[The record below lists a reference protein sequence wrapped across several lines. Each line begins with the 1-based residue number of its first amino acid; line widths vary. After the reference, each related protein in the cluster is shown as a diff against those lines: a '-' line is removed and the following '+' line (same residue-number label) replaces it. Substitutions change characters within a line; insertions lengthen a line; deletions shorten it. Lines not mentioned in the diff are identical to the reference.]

1 MPKHGPKSVELN
13 NDKGPEELAKLGK
26 ILPDT
31 VWNTEDMWD
40 VALRTLDGMGY
51 RVISKEYLE
60 KLEHWAG
67 IH

>member
-1 MPKHGPKSVELN
+1 MAIKSAELN
-13 NDKGPEELAKLGK
+13 NDKDHKELAKLGK

-31 VWNTEDMWD
+31 VWNTEDMWE
-40 VALRTLDGMGY
+40 VALNTLDGMGY

-67 IH
+67 IR